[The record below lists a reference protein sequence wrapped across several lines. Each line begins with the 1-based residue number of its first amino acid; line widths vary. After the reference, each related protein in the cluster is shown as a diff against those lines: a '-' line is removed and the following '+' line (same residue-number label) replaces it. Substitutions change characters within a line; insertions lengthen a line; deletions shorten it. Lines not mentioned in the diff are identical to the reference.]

1 MITVYEIKINGYLGT
16 SKQIDP
22 SEGVDGNWTY
32 AAPPG
37 DGPHY
42 WEAGEWVPCAAEPDV
57 VAYSTGMDWVSAGV
71 RKQRDALLAACDWT
85 QVSDAPVN
93 QAAWAEYR
101 QALRNVPSQEGFP
114 MQVEWPVK
122 PGSES

>member
-1 MITVYEIKINGYLGT
+1 MITVYEIKRNGYLGA

-22 SEGVDGNWTY
+22 REGVSGNWTY

-37 DGPHY
+37 DGPHR
-42 WEAGEWVPCAAEPDV
+42 WEAGEWVPRAVEPESS
-57 VAYSTGMDWVSAGV
+57 ASPINMDWVADEV

-85 QVSDAPVN
+85 QVPDAPVD

-101 QALRNVPSQEGFP
+101 QALRDVPSQEGFP

-122 PGSES
+122 PGSGS